1 MSRDTI
7 RRAVRTFVITTLGLF
22 VPGLLGWLNNVTEWA
37 AGNGTSPFP
46 DGHGLVYL
54 GVSACVAGI
63 VALVNLAWN
72 ALEDGIG
79 KGFLR
84 NVPPKGEG

>member
-22 VPGLLGWLNNVTEWA
+22 IPGLLGWLHGVTEWA

-63 VALVNLAWN
+63 VALVNLVWN

-84 NVPPKGEG
+84 NVPPKGES